1 MYTKGKCLVS
11 NTAIIVNVNMK
22 RQISLSG
29 SRGIRSLQPAQDLV
43 IECFYLKKIVL
54 CFKLLSFSLL
64 KSRCLGDNVF
74 SRSPIAIV

>member
-43 IECFYLKKIVL
+43 IECFYLKNVL

>member
-1 MYTKGKCLVS
+1 MDP
-11 NTAIIVNVNMK
+11 TAKNILFSTEAPFSDTVIIVNVNMK

-54 CFKLLSFSLL
+54 CFTLLSFSLL
-64 KSRCLGDNVF
+64 KSLLFGQ
-74 SRSPIAIV
+74 